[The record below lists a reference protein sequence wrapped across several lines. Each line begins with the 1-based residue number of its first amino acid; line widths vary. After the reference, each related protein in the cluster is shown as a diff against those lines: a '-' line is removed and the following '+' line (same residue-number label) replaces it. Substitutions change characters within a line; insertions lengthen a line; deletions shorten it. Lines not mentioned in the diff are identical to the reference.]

1 MLVSL
6 RHPKLFSRG
15 LLSLSFCVGNVLQGQ
30 EKEVVTAKNL
40 VTHWLQTERLLAHEA
55 TDWKGEQE
63 HTNQLLE
70 LYDKELKLLKEELSK
85 TGQNAGLIDEEAEA
99 LKKSIAASEVSRR
112 RTIEFLTKIKPRIV
126 ALAARFPAP
135 LLAQL
140 DVEIATLRETEVS
153 NETSSAT
160 LRAMLKI
167 LQDASRF
174 NRSFTFDEQEISL
187 KDSSYRAK
195 VMYFGLSR
203 AYFLAGDLAGEM
215 LPGKQQWRINERSEL
230 LPELKKAFAI
240 QAKEM
245 PSTFFNV
252 PLKK

>member
-6 RHPKLFSRG
+6 YHPKLFSKA

-30 EKEVVTAKNL
+30 EKEVVTTKNL

-63 HTNQLLE
+63 HINQLLE

-99 LKKSIAASEVSRR
+99 LKKSIAASEVSRL
-112 RTIEFLTKIKPRIV
+112 RTIEFLAKIKPRIF

-135 LLAQL
+135 LQAQL
-140 DVEIATLRETEVS
+140 DVEIATLGETKVS
-153 NETSSAT
+153 NKTSSAT

-195 VMYFGLSR
+195 VMYLGLSR

-215 LPGKQQWRINERSEL
+215 LPGEKQWRINERSEL